1 MTNKWLTRFARS
13 LAGFCTG
20 EYRNFGLDTNIIIT
34 TLILTSKV
42 LRWGRCGAVVIIYY
56 LKKI

>member
-1 MTNKWLTRFARS
+1 MAHSLRL